1 MKRGEIWWANLPQP
15 AGSGP
20 GYRRPVLVM
29 SSNRFNDTAIRTV
42 VVVPLT
48 RSVRLADAP
57 GNLLIRRGQAG
68 LAESSV
74 VNVTQILA
82 VDKRLLER
90 LIGELPKTRLAEVE
104 AGLRLVLGL

>member
-1 MKRGEIWWANLPQP
+1 
-15 AGSGP
+15 
-20 GYRRPVLVM
+20 
-29 SSNRFNDTAIRTV
+29 
-42 VVVPLT
+42 
-48 RSVRLADAP
+48 VRLADAP